1 MMESRAQQ
9 LIKNGDHLFSK
20 KSSLL
25 SLWQE
30 IADNF
35 YPERADFTI
44 CRSLGNEF
52 ADHLMTSYPVLARRD
67 LGDSF
72 GSMLRRDKWFNLNIQ
87 GSEPDHQAKVW
98 LQWAR
103 DVQYR
108 AMYARGTQLVRA
120 TKEGDHDFSAF
131 GQCAISV
138 ELNRHANGL
147 LYRCWH
153 LRDVAWAENAD
164 GEIDTIHRKWKP
176 TATQLKQLFGNKIS
190 QQVKNHLEKDP
201 YKEVNCRHIV
211 VPSEQYE
218 MGKSRAPY
226 TSVYIDVDN
235 QHVMEET
242 PVMNRIYCIPRWQTV
257 SGSQYAY
264 SPATIVA
271 LPDARLIQS
280 VTRVLLEA
288 GEKAVDPP
296 LVANKSV
303 FRDDF
308 NLMAGGITWAD
319 LEADQDIRQVIGE
332 FTKSTQL
339 PAGMNI
345 RNDVQ
350 AMIHQAFYL
359 NTLTLPQMSGM
370 TAYEVSQRVQEYI
383 RQALPLFSP
392 VEQEYNGELCDM
404 TFNLLMQSGAFGSRY
419 DIPESLQGQDVQFSF
434 ESPLQ
439 SAIGQEKQGKLQVT
453 AEMLGIARNI
463 DPSVDADVDIRTAFR
478 DAMDGSGVPAK
489 WLRSEDDANQ
499 ILQQQAQQ
507 QQGAAEMQQVAQGA
521 QTLQDVADAAQSF
534 REAAA

>member
-1 MMESRAQQ
+1 MMDSRAQQ

-108 AMYARGTQLVRA
+108 AMYSRGTQLVRA

-190 QQVKNHLEKDP
+190 QQVKNHLETDP
-201 YKEVNCRHIV
+201 YKEVNCRHVV

-218 MGKSRAPY
+218 NGKSRAPF

-235 QHVMEET
+235 QQVMEET

-280 VTRVLLEA
+280 ITRVLLEA

-404 TFNLLMQSGAFGSRY
+404 TFSLLMQSGAFGSRY

-478 DAMDGSGVPAK
+478 DAMDGSGVPAR
-489 WLRSEDDANQ
+489 WMRSEDDANQ
-499 ILQQQAQQ
+499 LLQQRAQQ
-507 QQGAAEMQQVAQGA
+507 QQSAAEMQQVSQGA
-521 QTLQDVADAAQSF
+521 ETLQNVADAAQSF
-534 REAAA
+534 KEAAV

>member
-1 MMESRAQQ
+1 MMDSRAQQ

-87 GSEPDHQAKVW
+87 GNEPDHQAKVW

-176 TATQLKQLFGNKIS
+176 TATQLRQLFGNKIS
-190 QQVKNHLEKDP
+190 QQVKNHLEEDP
-201 YKEVNCRHIV
+201 YKEVNCRHVV

-218 MGKSRAPY
+218 LGKSRAPY
-226 TSVYIDVDN
+226 TSIYIDVDN
-235 QHVMEET
+235 QQVMEET

-280 VTRVLLEA
+280 ITRVLLEA

-332 FTKSTQL
+332 FTKSAQL

-463 DPSVDADVDIRTAFR
+463 DPSVGADVDIRTAFR

-507 QQGAAEMQQVAQGA
+507 QQNAAEVQQVAQGA
-521 QTLQDVADAAQSF
+521 ETLQNVADAAQSF
-534 REAAA
+534 REAAI

>member
-1 MMESRAQQ
+1 MMDSRAQQ

-44 CRSLGNEF
+44 CRSLGSEF

-72 GSMLRRDKWFNLNIQ
+72 ASMLRRDKWFNLNIQ
-87 GSEPDHQAKVW
+87 GVEAGHQAKVW
-98 LQWAR
+98 LEWAR

-108 AMYARGTQLVRA
+108 AMYARGTQFVRA

-131 GQCAISV
+131 GQCSISV
-138 ELNRHANGL
+138 ELNKNANGL

-153 LRDVAWAENAD
+153 LRDMAWSENAN
-164 GEIDTIHRKWKP
+164 GVIDTIHRKWKP
-176 TATQLKQLFGNKIS
+176 TATQLNQLFGNKIDS
-190 QQVKNHLEKDP
+190 QVKLCLDKDP
-201 YKEVNCRHIV
+201 YKEINCRHIV
-211 VPSEQYE
+211 VPSEQYD

-226 TSVYIDVDN
+226 VSIYIDVDN

-280 VTRVLLEA
+280 ITRVLLEA

-296 LVANKSV
+296 LVANKAA

-319 LEADQDIRQVIGE
+319 IEADQDIRQVIGE
-332 FTKSTQL
+332 FTKSAQL

-345 RNDVQ
+345 REDVRN
-350 AMIHQAFYL
+350 MIHQAFYL

-404 TFNLLMQSGAFGSRY
+404 TFELLMQSGAFGSRY
-419 DIPESLQGQDVQFSF
+419 DIPESLQGQDIQFSF

-439 SAIGQEKQGKLQVT
+439 SAIGQEKQGKLQAT
-453 AEMLGIARNI
+453 AEMLQISSNI
-463 DPSVDADVDIRTAFR
+463 DPSVKADVDIRTAFR
-478 DAMDGSGVPAK
+478 DAMDGAGVPAR
-489 WLRSEDDANQ
+489 WLRSEDDANKM
-499 ILQQQAQQ
+499 LQQQAQQ
-507 QQGAAEMQQVAQGA
+507 QQDAAAMQQASQGA
-521 QTLQDVADAAQSF
+521 ETLQSVADAAQSF
-534 REAAA
+534 NEAAT

>member
-1 MMESRAQQ
+1 M
-9 LIKNGDHLFSK
+9 
-20 KSSLL
+20 
-25 SLWQE
+25 
-30 IADNF
+30 
-35 YPERADFTI
+35 
-44 CRSLGNEF
+44 
-52 ADHLMTSYPVLARRD
+52 
-67 LGDSF
+67 
-72 GSMLRRDKWFNLNIQ
+72 
-87 GSEPDHQAKVW
+87 
-98 LQWAR
+98 
-103 DVQYR
+103 
-108 AMYARGTQLVRA
+108 
-120 TKEGDHDFSAF
+120 
-131 GQCAISV
+131 
-138 ELNRHANGL
+138 
-147 LYRCWH
+147 
-153 LRDVAWAENAD
+153 
-164 GEIDTIHRKWKP
+164 
-176 TATQLKQLFGNKIS
+176 
-190 QQVKNHLEKDP
+190 
-201 YKEVNCRHIV
+201 
-211 VPSEQYE
+211 
-218 MGKSRAPY
+218 
-226 TSVYIDVDN
+226 
-235 QHVMEET
+235 
-242 PVMNRIYCIPRWQTV
+242 
-257 SGSQYAY
+257 
-264 SPATIVA
+264 
-271 LPDARLIQS
+271 
-280 VTRVLLEA
+280 
-288 GEKAVDPP
+288 
-296 LVANKSV
+296 ANKSV

-521 QTLQDVADAAQSF
+521 QTLQNVADAAQSF

>member
-1 MMESRAQQ
+1 MDSRAQQ

-190 QQVKNHLEKDP
+190 QQVKNHLETDP
-201 YKEVNCRHIV
+201 YKEVNCRHVV

-218 MGKSRAPY
+218 NGKSRAPFM
-226 TSVYIDVDN
+226 SVYIDVDN
-235 QHVMEET
+235 QQVMEET

-280 VTRVLLEA
+280 ITRVLLEA

-404 TFNLLMQSGAFGSRY
+404 TFSLLMQSGAFGSRY

-478 DAMDGSGVPAK
+478 DAMDGSGVPAR
-489 WLRSEDDANQ
+489 WMRSEDDANQ
-499 ILQQQAQQ
+499 LLQQRAQQ
-507 QQGAAEMQQVAQGA
+507 QQSAAEMQQVSQGA
-521 QTLQDVADAAQSF
+521 ETLQNVADAAQSF
-534 REAAA
+534 REAAI